1 MDHSFSTPAS
11 LKRPH
16 TAQQQQQDEFA
27 VPRVLP
33 RKASTQ
39 GGARTH
45 MHTHVCTRTNFKKMC
60 IHTHSQTHT
69 YIHITYKH
77 TVHTHTHTYT
87 RAHTHTHAVASC
99 LAHSSFPHLDRASST
114 FSGRPAGAARKVNNA
129 STSPQQQ
136 QISMACLSGSSISHQ
151 WSGTMHLHLE
161 DFSSSEMCQATI
173 QLPHRWGWGWGWGA
187 HACLCVGSACAQ
199 THAVV
204 KCNVFVCVNG

>member
-1 MDHSFSTPAS
+1 MAILGLARTVCIHCVSMVILPELKGLQSKRVYAAKRPCHVHPCLLANKAHTRTHTYTLVCRCGSSATSVDHSFSTPAS

-87 RAHTHTHAVASC
+87 RTHTYTHTHTHTRAHTHTH
-99 LAHSSFPHLDRASST
+99 T
-114 FSGRPAGAARKVNNA
+114 
-129 STSPQQQ
+129 
-136 QISMACLSGSSISHQ
+136 
-151 WSGTMHLHLE
+151 
-161 DFSSSEMCQATI
+161 
-173 QLPHRWGWGWGWGA
+173 QLPHAWHTA
-187 HACLCVGSACAQ
+187 ASP
-199 THAVV
+199 T
-204 KCNVFVCVNG
+204 